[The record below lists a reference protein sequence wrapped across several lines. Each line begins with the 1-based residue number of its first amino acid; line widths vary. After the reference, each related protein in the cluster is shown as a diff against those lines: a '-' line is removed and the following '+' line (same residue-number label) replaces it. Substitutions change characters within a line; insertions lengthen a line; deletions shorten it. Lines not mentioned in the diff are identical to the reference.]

1 MNITNILKFEGFIF
15 DMDGVIVDNYLFHIE
30 AWGKFCEKYGLKYS
44 KEDFAARY
52 FGKTNADILQGLF
65 QKEMS
70 KSEIKNLGEEK
81 EAIYRKIYEPS
92 IKPLP
97 GLKPFLTR
105 LKEEDKKIAVASS
118 APQSNIDFVVKH
130 TGIKQY
136 IDVMVN
142 GDMVT
147 KGKPNPDIFLMAS
160 SMLGIEPHKCVVF
173 EDSFSGI
180 QAALNAGMHVVAVAT
195 THKINEHDK
204 KLEIIKDFNSFKK
217 TS

>member
-1 MNITNILKFEGFIF
+1 
-15 DMDGVIVDNYLFHIE
+15 MDGVIVDNYLFHLE
-30 AWGKFCEKYGLKYS
+30 AWGKFCEKYGLNYS

-52 FGKTNADILQGLF
+52 FGKPNADILQGLF

-97 GLKPFLTR
+97 GLKLFLTR
-105 LKEEDKKIAVASS
+105 LKEEDKKIAIASS

-160 SMLGIEPHKCVVF
+160 SMLGIKSHKCVVF

-195 THKINEHDK
+195 THNINEHDK
-204 KLEIIKDFNSFKK
+204 NLEIIKDFNSFKK